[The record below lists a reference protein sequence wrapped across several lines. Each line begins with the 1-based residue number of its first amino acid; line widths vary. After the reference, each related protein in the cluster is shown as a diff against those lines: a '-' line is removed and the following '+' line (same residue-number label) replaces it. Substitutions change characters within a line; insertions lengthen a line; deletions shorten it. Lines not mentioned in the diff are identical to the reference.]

1 LVLSLKKL
9 TKSPIIDKI
18 ADRLLGWK
26 ADLLARAGPRI
37 LVWSVLTLIMVYLA
51 MAMEILSWA
60 IKVIDR
66 IERSFLW

>member
-1 LVLSLKKL
+1 MKKL

-37 LVWSVLTLIMVYLA
+37 LVWSVLTLMMVYLA
-51 MAMEILSWA
+51 MAMELLSWA
-60 IKVIDR
+60 IKAIDR
-66 IERSFLW
+66 IGRGFIW